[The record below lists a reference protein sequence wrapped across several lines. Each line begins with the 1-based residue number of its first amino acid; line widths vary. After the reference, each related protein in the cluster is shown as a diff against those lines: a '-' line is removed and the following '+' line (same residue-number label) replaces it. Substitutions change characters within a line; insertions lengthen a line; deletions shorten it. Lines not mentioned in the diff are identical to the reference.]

1 MSVLVLFRWKGDP
14 DHLLASYDRELQHPL
29 PREQPRRQSHTCAR
43 ADDGMVIVDV
53 WESEDDFRTMTANP
67 EFQQNL
73 RNSGTPEPDGLD
85 VWPVHA
91 SIPSEDAYMHAE
103 ASRRV
108 VRRYFDLLNGGD
120 PSTAGE
126 ILSPEVTFFGP
137 RAPEGIRG
145 REAFIEFVA
154 ALRRDSPDLRF
165 AEGETVAEG
174 DRVATVF
181 TMTRTHRNEEGQA
194 KMIVTA
200 GMDLFHVADGRIHRI
215 DAYFDRLGMLVEMGV
230 LEPPPQ
236 V

>member
-14 DHLLASYDRELQHPL
+14 DRLLASYDRELQHPL

-53 WESEDDFRTMTANP
+53 WESEDDFRTMTADP

-91 SIPSEDAYMHAE
+91 SIPSKEAYMHAD
-103 ASRRV
+103 ASLRV

-120 PSTAGE
+120 LSAADE
-126 ILSPEVTFFGP
+126 ILSPEVAFFGP

-145 REAFIEFVA
+145 REAFVEFVA

-165 AEGETVAEG
+165 AEGETIAEG
-174 DRVATVF
+174 DRVATAF
-181 TMTRTHRNEEGQA
+181 TMTRTHRNEGGQA
-194 KMIVTA
+194 KVIVTE

-215 DAYFDRLGMLVEMGV
+215 DAYFDRLGMLLEMGV